1 MKDSA
6 HSSAAW
12 IIVAATALATSAAH
26 ASGPGES
33 TGGAAATTA
42 AASAAAIERLNP
54 DGMTKPRGY
63 SQVVAASGQ
72 RWIHVAGQG
81 GIAADGSVP
90 PDVAE
95 QTRLMF
101 EKVRIALA
109 AAGASPRDVVRI
121 VVYIVDLGRTDPAPI
136 YAGIRE
142 FFPADAKPASTIVG
156 VSALALP
163 GMKVE
168 IDVTAVR

>member
-1 MKDSA
+1 MQTVNAGVSRRTRVGSA
-6 HSSAAW
+6 LALAGAMAMA
-12 IIVAATALATSAAH
+12 VAALLTVRPAQSA
-26 ASGPGES
+26 E
-33 TGGAAATTA
+33 
-42 AASAAAIERLNP
+42 IERINP

-81 GIAADGSVP
+81 GIAAEGSVP
-90 PDVAE
+90 ADLGE

-101 EKVRIALA
+101 EKVRTALA
-109 AAGASPRDVVRI
+109 AAGASPKDVVRI
-121 VVYIVDLGRTDPAPI
+121 VVYIVDLESTDPAPV

-142 FFPADAKPASTIVG
+142 FFPAEAKPASTIVG
-156 VSALALP
+156 VGALALP

>member
-1 MKDSA
+1 MNDPAPSI
-6 HSSAAW
+6 AASF
-12 IIVAATALATSAAH
+12 VLAATLFAMPGALA
-26 ASGPGES
+26 ASPPVATPS
-33 TGGAAATTA
+33 PAAAD
-42 AASAAAIERLNP
+42 AASTDAAIERLNP
-54 DGMTKPRGY
+54 GGMAQPRGY

-109 AAGASPRDVVRI
+109 AAGATPSDVVRI

>member
-1 MKDSA
+1 MRTIDPAVSRTTPVGSA
-6 HSSAAW
+6 SAIACAKAAA
-12 IIVAATALATSAAH
+12 VAALLTVLPARSA
-26 ASGPGES
+26 E
-33 TGGAAATTA
+33 
-42 AASAAAIERLNP
+42 IERLNP
-54 DGMTKPRGY
+54 DGLTKPRGY

-90 PDVAE
+90 ADLGE

-109 AAGASPRDVVRI
+109 AAGASPKDVVRI
-121 VVYIVDLGRTDPAPI
+121 IVYIVDLESTNPAPV

-156 VSALALP
+156 VGALALP